1 MSTSRYFNAVVA
13 AVVAFAVIITVL
25 FMNGEA
31 LGLKKASYDV
41 GYLDLFDDSRVH
53 TIDVSLPDWDGFIA
67 HAASEEYTAVT
78 VTIDGERVPNVGFR
92 AKGNGSLFAVT
103 MMSSPRFS
111 WKIEFDRFEDTQ
123 TYHGLDKLCLNNLVE
138 DATFMKDHLVY
149 RTMARLGVP
158 APLCSYVFLTVNG
171 EPFGLYEAVEGIE
184 DGFITRNFGRDK
196 GRLYKPDNASI
207 TDFGMGADM
216 NVFALIGWA
225 LDNIDFS
232 QLDLSQYEGMS
243 MEDIEGGDMSFDMT
257 GMYGDGSS
265 FVNGGVMGGAGL
277 GMMFVS
283 SDDLLLKYID
293 DDPASYPNV
302 FGKAKMK
309 TSYKDEMRLIGALKN
324 LSERDDLEETL
335 DTDEVIRYFAAHNF
349 FVNSDSY
356 TGMSTHNYY
365 LYERDGVLSMLPWD
379 YNLGYGTML
388 MTAHYAVNDPIDEP
402 MAVKGDGDHPMFE
415 WITADEGYKA
425 RYYGYL
431 SEVMSTD
438 FDSEI
443 DEISALIR
451 PYIERDPTKFVTLE
465 EFDEG
470 CAMLKEYL
478 SRRSE
483 SVRGQLSGEIPATK
497 AGQAEHPERLV
508 SAEGVDLHALGD
520 VTMGIADERQDVKGL
535 MGNFDFSA
543 LEGLFRR

>member
-1 MSTSRYFNAVVA
+1 MSTERYFNAVVA
-13 AVVAFAVIITVL
+13 VVVAFAIIITLL
-25 FMNGEA
+25 FMNGEES
-31 LGLKKASYDV
+31 GLRKASYDV
-41 GYLDLFDDSRVH
+41 GYLDLFDDSYVH
-53 TIDVSLPDWDGFIA
+53 TVDISMPDWDGFIA
-67 HAASEEYTAVT
+67 HAASEEYTAAT
-78 VTIDGERVPNVGFR
+78 VTIDGEALPNVGFR

-103 MMSSPRFS
+103 MMNSPRFS
-111 WKIEFDRFEDTQ
+111 WKIEFDRFVDRQ

-138 DATFMKDHLVY
+138 DATFIKDHLVY
-149 RTMARLGVP
+149 RSMARLGVP

-171 EPFGLYEAVEGIE
+171 EAFGLYEAVEGIE
-184 DGFITRNFGRDK
+184 DGFITRNFGRGK

-216 NVFALIGWA
+216 NIFALIGWA

-243 MEDIEGGDMSFDMT
+243 MEDIKGGNMSFDMT
-257 GMYGDGSS
+257 EMYGDGSS
-265 FVNGGVMGGAGL
+265 FVNGDSMGGAGL

-293 DDPASYPNV
+293 DEPSSYPNI
-302 FGKAKMK
+302 FGKAK
-309 TSYKDEMRLIGALKN
+309 TDVSYKDKARLIGALKSLSAREN
-324 LSERDDLEETL
+324 LESTL
-335 DTDEVIRYFAAHNF
+335 DTDEIMRYFAVHNF

-365 LYERDGVLSMLPWD
+365 LYERDGRLSMLPWD

-402 MAVKGDGDHPMFE
+402 MAVKGDGNHPMFE

-431 SEVMSTD
+431 SKVLKTD
-438 FDSEI
+438 FDAEI

-465 EFDEG
+465 EFDAG
-470 CAMLKEYL
+470 TAMLKQYL

-497 AGQAEHPERLV
+497 AGQAESPELLI
-508 SAEGVDLHALGD
+508 SAEGIDTHTLGD
-520 VTMGIADERQDVKGL
+520 VTMGIADERQDMSAL
-535 MGNFDFSA
+535 MGNFDLSA